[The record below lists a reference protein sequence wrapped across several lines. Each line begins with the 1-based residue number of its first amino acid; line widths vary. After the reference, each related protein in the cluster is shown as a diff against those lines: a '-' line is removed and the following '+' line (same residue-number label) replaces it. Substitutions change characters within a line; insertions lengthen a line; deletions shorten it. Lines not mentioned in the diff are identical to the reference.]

1 MSGICRH
8 AEGGN
13 SNIKGDDDDD
23 GDGDGDGGD
32 ELIKSFVVSATTML
46 IHVHVPVLA
55 YYDMENK

>member
-13 SNIKGDDDDD
+13 SNNNDDDDD
-23 GDGDGDGGD
+23 DEDGDGGD
-32 ELIKSFVVSATTML
+32 ELIESFVVSATTML
-46 IHVHVPVLA
+46 IHVHVLA